1 MTFDKENRIFPCEYE
16 KIKQICFMTYNIMNK
31 VSFYRYIICIFVHK
45 QWLNYGKKRFKQN
58 KNGSGRKAS
67 YQ

>member
-1 MTFDKENRIFPCEYE
+1 MIFDKENRIFPCEYE

-45 QWLNYGKKRFKQN
+45 Q
-58 KNGSGRKAS
+58 
-67 YQ
+67 

>member
-1 MTFDKENRIFPCEYE
+1 MLLTKKIEFSHVNMK

-45 QWLNYGKKRFKQN
+45 QWLNYGKKRFK
-58 KNGSGRKAS
+58 
-67 YQ
+67 

>member
-45 QWLNYGKKRFKQN
+45 QWLNYGKKRFK
-58 KNGSGRKAS
+58 
-67 YQ
+67 